1 MNGLIQKLTTE
12 LKSNSSINS
21 SIAAKVVLESINNSL
36 MLGVAPNQILENS
49 LETLEQFAT
58 EMVNENLKEVVAK
71 FKKMA
76 EKPTASLQNMATA
89 AGLKI
94 KLQAIKESE
103 TYGDPIFK
111 HTVAKLEEAVNSMP
125 EYRALGFVYE
135 SLSKFAYDKTVA
147 GILEEIS
154 TYVDNNRVKLE
165 VLNAVFE
172 MRVAGPV
179 LYKDAC
185 ALLEQAVLEGI
196 ETSDGI
202 KMKLRSF
209 SNLPV
214 VSRLINTV
222 SMLEAKTDGT
232 FNLGIGNGDAQ
243 VKPIVAPF
251 YKVTESDALIFIDN
265 KFIKVS
271 ENEDPTQVTVADA
284 QEFSEFFEICEAF
297 RFLNFRESGSET
309 VAKCRNLSVAFGI
322 NENGTLILKLNGA
335 VVENLDNVRLT
346 ELFVM
351 ESIETRSALT
361 KIFDNLDLIVNIE
374 FGKTIINER
383 LGRNSIVLN
392 LGENIFVFE
401 KLGDTRI
408 LKKMKDLT
416 FHNYVM
422 ENFKYDVSEL
432 YSIQLEERDIKI
444 KELNSEKSAI
454 EANLEKLEKT
464 ISQINEALSDS
475 SISADNKEKLNDLR
489 MSIEKNVNAL
499 KNQYILVDQSKKKA

>member
-1 MNGLIQKLTTE
+1 
-12 LKSNSSINS
+12 
-21 SIAAKVVLESINNSL
+21 
-36 MLGVAPNQILENS
+36 
-49 LETLEQFAT
+49 
-58 EMVNENLKEVVAK
+58 
-71 FKKMA
+71 
-76 EKPTASLQNMATA
+76 
-89 AGLKI
+89 
-94 KLQAIKESE
+94 
-103 TYGDPIFK
+103 
-111 HTVAKLEEAVNSMP
+111 MP

-135 SLSKFAYDKTVA
+135 GLSKFAYDKMVA

-154 TYVDNNRVKLE
+154 TYVNNNRVKLE

-172 MRVAGPV
+172 MRLAGPV

-209 SNLPV
+209 ANLPV

-271 ENEDPTQVTVADA
+271 ENTDPTQVTVEDA
-284 QEFSEFFEICEAF
+284 QEFPEFFEICEAF
-297 RFLNFRESGSET
+297 RFLNFKESGSDI
-309 VAKCRNLSVAFGI
+309 VAKCSNLSVAFGI
-322 NENGTLILKLNGA
+322 NENGTLNLKLNGA

-351 ESIETRSALT
+351 ESLDTRRALT

-374 FGKTIINER
+374 FGKTIVNER

-432 YSIQLEERDIKI
+432 YSIQLEERDAKI
-444 KELNSEKSAI
+444 KELNSEKSVI

-464 ISQINEALSDS
+464 ISQINEALSDVT
-475 SISADNKEKLNDLR
+475 ISADNKEKLNELR

>member
-1 MNGLIQKLTTE
+1 
-12 LKSNSSINS
+12 
-21 SIAAKVVLESINNSL
+21 
-36 MLGVAPNQILENS
+36 
-49 LETLEQFAT
+49 
-58 EMVNENLKEVVAK
+58 
-71 FKKMA
+71 
-76 EKPTASLQNMATA
+76 
-89 AGLKI
+89 
-94 KLQAIKESE
+94 
-103 TYGDPIFK
+103 
-111 HTVAKLEEAVNSMP
+111 
-125 EYRALGFVYE
+125 
-135 SLSKFAYDKTVA
+135 
-147 GILEEIS
+147 
-154 TYVDNNRVKLE
+154 
-165 VLNAVFE
+165 
-172 MRVAGPV
+172 MRLAGPV

-209 SNLPV
+209 ANLPV

-271 ENEDPTQVTVADA
+271 ENTDPTQVTVEDA
-284 QEFSEFFEICEAF
+284 QEFPEFFEICEAF
-297 RFLNFRESGSET
+297 RFLNFKESGSDI
-309 VAKCRNLSVAFGI
+309 VAKCSNLSVAFGI
-322 NENGTLILKLNGA
+322 NENGTLNLKLNGA

-346 ELFVM
+346 ELLVM
-351 ESIETRSALT
+351 ESLDTRRALT

-374 FGKTIINER
+374 FGKTIVNER

-432 YSIQLEERDIKI
+432 YSIQLEERDAKI
-444 KELNSEKSAI
+444 KELNSEKSVI

-464 ISQINEALSDS
+464 ISQINEALSDVT
-475 SISADNKEKLNDLR
+475 ISADNKEKLNELR